1 MKNKNKSSESRKNYY
16 LFKMN
21 ALILNGVSL
30 ILTVFCFYIFYLIYR
45 NDSLIVLYNNL
56 NIIMILYIPYL
67 LLHELLHSFAY
78 IKYGADFD
86 NITYGMHLEKGILCC
101 LCKQRISKKNILC
114 SLLYPFIIICII
126 TLLLGIIVDS
136 SLLILL
142 SLINITGCSGDLV
155 MFYHLLKLK
164 NYEFSEYN
172 DPMAFAL
179 YTSED
184 FSKLKLFGLT
194 FIEKTTKIDKSDLR
208 KVVISK
214 PSIIILIIFYVL
226 FTFTLFI

>member
-1 MKNKNKSSESRKNYY
+1 MKNKNKSSGSRKNYY

-114 SLLYPFIIICII
+114 SLLYPFIIIGII

>member
-114 SLLYPFIIICII
+114 SLLYPFIIIGII